1 MLTPCDPSDPH
12 AMAMNWRQMDSTKV
26 LALPVLVQDYF
37 DVLKKIKPLVA
48 GLMSTAQRAQKCEGR
63 QYISGKLKFGA
74 CFVHICLHARI
85 YE

>member
-37 DVLKKIKPLVA
+37 DVLKKIKPLV
-48 GLMSTAQRAQKCEGR
+48 SNEDVRRCKEWTDEYDSEGA
-63 QYISGKLKFGA
+63 K
-74 CFVHICLHARI
+74 V
-85 YE
+85 